1 MAFELITHTPGDVY
15 VSGLGESFQSRRDI
29 HAVSVDIT
37 ITDDHIA
44 GIYAD
49 TEPYLAVG
57 IGYSLTMGQFTL
69 YFESTTYRVDSTV
82 KLDQKSV
89 AHGSDQPTV
98 MRQNLWLDQI
108 FDIVSEFNVCSFLIK
123 AHQSAIT
130 HNICEQNSLQPTF
143 QVYFSHAYHLI
154 LCKLS

>member
-1 MAFELITHTPGDVY
+1 VAFELITYTSGDVY
-15 VSGLGESFQSRRDI
+15 FSGLCQSFQPRRYI
-29 HAVSVDIT
+29 HAVSVDIA
-37 ITDDHIA
+37 IIDYDIA

-82 KLDQKSV
+82 KLYQKSV

-98 MRQNLWLDQI
+98 MRQNLWLD
-108 FDIVSEFNVCSFLIK
+108 
-123 AHQSAIT
+123 
-130 HNICEQNSLQPTF
+130 
-143 QVYFSHAYHLI
+143 
-154 LCKLS
+154 